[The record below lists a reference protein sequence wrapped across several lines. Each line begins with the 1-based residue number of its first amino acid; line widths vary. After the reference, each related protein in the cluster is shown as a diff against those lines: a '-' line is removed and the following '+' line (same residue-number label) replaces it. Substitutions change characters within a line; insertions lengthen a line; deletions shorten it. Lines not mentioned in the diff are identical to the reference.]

1 MLKKKLNIP
10 THVTLCYLTHGINE
24 THSKEK
30 VIKVIK
36 IYVYGKEK
44 KKSEQGRT
52 QKRKK
57 KNTTRGINVRQIFVF
72 CV

>member
-1 MLKKKLNIP
+1 MLKKIEYTY

-57 KNTTRGINVRQIFVF
+57 KKTQQEE
-72 CV
+72 